1 MCKIEIKYAKYYKNT
16 KKFLKIA
23 IIFEKLVYNEA
34 IKIREYDMKKEDFQS
49 LTEKELF
56 EVVGGRM
63 YMLLPDSGG
72 DRSIPGISKGPGIFF
87 FDRG

>member
-1 MCKIEIKYAKYYKNT
+1 
-16 KKFLKIA
+16 
-23 IIFEKLVYNEA
+23 
-34 IKIREYDMKKEDFQS
+34 MKKEDFQS

-72 DRSIPGISKGPGIFF
+72 GRSFPGISKGPGLFF